1 MPDNN
6 YTKNIWNEYYAQR
19 ELYKTWYQVDDYGL
33 PLVIMACEAPIVR
46 SALIVPEWM
55 NNQQNT
61 RKETL

>member
-33 PLVIMACEAPIVR
+33 PLVIMACEAQIVR
-46 SALIVPEWM
+46 SALIVPE
-55 NNQQNT
+55 
-61 RKETL
+61 

>member
-19 ELYKTWYQVDDYGL
+19 ELYKIWYQVNDNGL

-46 SALIVPEWM
+46 SALIVPE
-55 NNQQNT
+55 
-61 RKETL
+61 